1 MTLPNKTRLAKR
13 KLEIKEVRK
22 DKQTGTSKNHDKK
35 CFIIQ
40 DVAPKSSNKTKA
52 EIFDDMD
59 LIKQLN
65 DALLEEVK
73 TNEEAIANLERKEK
87 KYVADIK
94 ELEKN

>member
-1 MTLPNKTRLAKR
+1 
-13 KLEIKEVRK
+13 
-22 DKQTGTSKNHDKK
+22 
-35 CFIIQ
+35 
-40 DVAPKSSNKTKA
+40 
-52 EIFDDMD
+52 MD